1 VTSLGRASRSI
12 ESVLGRM
19 ERGEGTLGRLSKDD
33 ALYLK
38 ASRALDQA
46 SRAAEELARLGE
58 DVRRHPERYVKLSLF

>member
-1 VTSLGRASRSI
+1 
-12 ESVLGRM
+12 M

-38 ASRALDQA
+38 ASHAFDEA
-46 SRAAEELARLGE
+46 SRAAAELARLGE